1 MKFDSI
7 DYLKTGNAR
16 QQRAYDV
23 LTNHRILA
31 QLEPFSPV
39 LVGTIPINI
48 DIESSDLDVICQWFD
63 KSEFATAL
71 HSLFGHYPNFTF
83 WENTAHQAVV
93 AHFIVDGFAIE
104 VFGQNIPTKT
114 QNAYCHMLIE
124 DKLLAKYGEEFR
136 QQIIALKRQGYK
148 TEPAFAL
155 ALGLEGNPY
164 SELLRLEV

>member
-1 MKFDSI
+1 MKFDTI

-63 KSEFATAL
+63 KSEFAAAL
-71 HSLFGHYPNFTF
+71 HSLFSHYPNFTF

-93 AHFIVDGFAIE
+93 AHFIVDGFEIE
-104 VFGQNIPTKT
+104 VFGQNIPTFQ
-114 QNAYCHMLIE
+114 QNAYRHMLVE

-136 QQIIALKRQGYK
+136 QQIISLKRQGYK

-155 ALGLEGNPY
+155 ALGLEGDPY
-164 SELLRLEV
+164 LTLLTVEV

>member
-1 MKFDSI
+1 MKFDTI

-48 DIESSDLDVICQWFD
+48 DIESSDLDVICQWFN
-63 KSEFATAL
+63 KGEFIATL
-71 HSLFGHYPNFTF
+71 HAAFGHHATFTL
-83 WENTAHQAVV
+83 WENPTHQAVV
-93 AHFIVDGFAIE
+93 AQFEVDGFAIE
-104 VFGQNIPTKT
+104 IFGQNIPTFQ
-114 QNAYCHMLIE
+114 QNAYRHMVVE

-136 QQIIALKRQGYK
+136 QQIISLKRQGYK
-148 TEPAFAL
+148 TEPAFAV
-155 ALGLEGNPY
+155 ALGLEGDSY
-164 SELLRLEV
+164 LALLAVEV

>member
-1 MKFDSI
+1 MKFDTI
-7 DYLKTGNAR
+7 DYLQTGNER

-31 QLEPFSPV
+31 QLAPFSPV

-48 DIESSDLDVICQWFD
+48 DIESSDLDVICQWSD

-83 WENTAHQAVV
+83 WENPTHQAVV
-93 AHFIVDGFAIE
+93 AHFIVDGFEIE
-104 VFGQNIPTKT
+104 VFGQNIPIKN
-114 QNAYCHMLIE
+114 QNAYRHMLVE
-124 DKLLAKYGEEFR
+124 DKLLAQHGETFR
-136 QQIIALKRQGYK
+136 QQIVSLKQQGYK

-155 ALGLEGNPY
+155 ALGLEGDPY
-164 SELLRLEV
+164 LALLALEV